1 MPPIFPRQ
9 SNLIA
14 KASILVG
21 LVLGLAV
28 TALLVWYA
36 HSSAFT
42 KVGVAVPQPVPFS
55 HKLHVGALGLDCRY
69 CHDSVEKSSFADIP
83 PTETCMT
90 CHSQIKTSAP
100 DLAPVRDSWQTG
112 MPIVWNRVNQLP
124 DYVYFD
130 HQIHIAKGVGC
141 ETCHGRVDQMTTDVK
156 ANTLYMSWCL
166 NCHRDPAKYLRP
178 LDQVY
183 SMGYQPAVDQQTLG
197 AQLVAANHV
206 LHPSQLTNCSICHR

>member
-21 LVLGLAV
+21 LVIGLAI
-28 TALLVWYA
+28 TASLIWYT
-36 HSSAFT
+36 HSSAYT
-42 KVGVAVPQPVPFS
+42 RVGVPVPQPVPFS
-55 HKLHVGALGLDCRY
+55 HTLHVGALGLDCRY
-69 CHDSVEKSSFADIP
+69 CHASVEKSSFADIP

-90 CHSQIKTSAP
+90 CHSQIRVDAP
-100 DLAPVRDSWQTG
+100 DLAPVRESWQTG
-112 MPIVWNRVNQLP
+112 KPIVWNRVNQLP

-141 ETCHGRVDQMTTDVK
+141 ETCHGRVDKMTTDVK
-156 ANTLYMSWCL
+156 ANTFYMSWCL

-178 LDQVY
+178 QDQVFT
-183 SMGYQPAVDQQTLG
+183 MGYQPAEDQQTLG
-197 AQLVAANHV
+197 TQLVAAYHV
-206 LHPSQLTNCSICHR
+206 LPPSQLTNCSTCHR